1 MKLLIVF
8 SILILSLSLSF
19 CSGRKSKVKA
29 LTSEDS
35 VRIKSERAFQM
46 RLIELQNFRENL
58 IGPVGT
64 GDSSVILGAKFST
77 NLLGD
82 SIKAITSEFEKIN
95 AKLERAQKDSS
106 TAYGALLTRF
116 KLLNTQQKY
125 LTGMY
130 SGDAR
135 LLKFTSVITLD
146 DKHEE
151 DRDYYFVNDTLAY
164 LRVKRTFT
172 EGEQDIMTDDSYF
185 VKNNKVVYSYRDQGS
200 APEHRN
206 RMDVIP
212 LKRYYLKGN
221 ISGHVSREFEDFK
234 HEYDILLSRPLE
246 PLIYP

>member
-1 MKLLIVF
+1 MRQLI
-8 SILILSLSLSF
+8 ILSFVILSISLSF
-19 CSGRKSKVKA
+19 CSGKRGKA
-29 LTSEDS
+29 KQLTSEDS
-35 VRIKSERAFQM
+35 MRIKSERAFQM
-46 RLIELQNFRENL
+46 RLIELQNFRQNL
-58 IGPVGT
+58 VGPVAT
-64 GDSSVILGAKFST
+64 GDPSVTIGVKFST

-95 AKLERAQKDSS
+95 AKLERAQKDSA

-125 LTGMY
+125 LTAMY
-130 SGDAR
+130 SNSAK
-135 LLKFTSVITLD
+135 LLRFTSVITLD

-151 DRDYYFVNDTLAY
+151 DRDYYFVNDTLVY
-164 LRVKRTFT
+164 LRVKRTFS
-172 EGEQDIMTDDSYF
+172 EEEQDVMTDDSYF
-185 VKNNKVVYSYRDQGS
+185 MKNNRVVYSYRDEGS

-221 ISGHVSREFEDFK
+221 IAGHVSKEFDDFK
-234 HEYDILLSRPLE
+234 HEYDLILSRPLE

>member
-1 MKLLIVF
+1 MRLVIAF
-8 SILILSLSLSF
+8 SIIILSLNLSF
-19 CSGRKSKVKA
+19 CSGKRGNAKQLS
-29 LTSEDS
+29 SEDS
-35 VRIKSERAFQM
+35 VRIKSEHAFQM
-46 RLIELQNFRENL
+46 RLVELQNFRENL
-58 IGPVGT
+58 IGPEVA
-64 GDSSVILGAKFST
+64 GDASVTMGAKFNT

-82 SIKAITSEFEKIN
+82 SIKSITSEFEKIN
-95 AKLERAQKDSS
+95 AKLEHAQKDSS

-125 LTGMY
+125 LTAMY
-130 SGDAR
+130 ANTAR
-135 LLKFTSVITLD
+135 LLKFTSVITFD

-151 DRDYYFVNDTLAY
+151 DRDYYFSNDSLVY

-172 EGEQDIMTDDSYF
+172 EDEQDVMTDDSYF
-185 VKNNKVVYSYRDQGS
+185 IRNNKVVYSYRDQGS

-221 ISGHVSREFEDFK
+221 IIAHVSKEFEDFK
-234 HEYDILLSRPLE
+234 HEYDIILSRPLE